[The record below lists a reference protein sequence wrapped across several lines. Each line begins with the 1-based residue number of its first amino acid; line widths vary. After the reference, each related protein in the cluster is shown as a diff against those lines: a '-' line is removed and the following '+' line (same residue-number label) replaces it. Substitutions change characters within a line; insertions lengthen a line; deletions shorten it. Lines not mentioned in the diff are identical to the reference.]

1 MDIHFHDRIPGGL
14 AMNQSRFIPLVMRY
28 LVGFLAALALSVLSY
43 LVVTSQVLPTSHM
56 VMAVLLLLA
65 VIQLVVQLVCFLHLS
80 LEGRARARTMTFGFT
95 ILMMLVVVIGSLWI
109 MKNLDYRMGMTG
121 EAMNEYMKA
130 QNKKGF

>member
-1 MDIHFHDRIPGGL
+1 
-14 AMNQSRFIPLVMRY
+14 MNQSRFIPLVMRY